1 MLEYLAELDPRLYER
16 YLTVERNIKSGS
28 NSFYDAYLDLQEQ
41 FLRFIIT
48 QSGLDASTRETCG
61 ALLKR
66 NDVKELCIQTIGI
79 GQAAYDKME
88 DYTLKVNAHK
98 HKGEKKI
105 QLETIINYMRVF
117 YEVLAAYATYR
128 CMGAAAFDPDY
139 YVGIFG
145 IFEKENAILK
155 EEMLK
160 LEEELSSSVEA
171 QKLRESDLEAYK
183 QLLSVAELEK
193 MDLETQNIEL
203 LRQISILKD
212 IKLSSMEEKL
222 NQTIDLLL
230 ELKPAIVENRII
242 TKAVGN
248 GVGRLINGKE
258 DNVERWIQA
267 ENDKKDKT

>member
-1 MLEYLAELDPRLYER
+1 MFEYLAELDTRLYER

-28 NSFYDAYLDLQEQ
+28 NSFYDAHLDLQEQ
-41 FLRFIIT
+41 FLRFMIT
-48 QSGLDASTRETCG
+48 QSGLDASTHETCG

-79 GQAAYDKME
+79 AQATYDKMG
-88 DYTLKVNAHK
+88 DYALKVNAHK
-98 HKGEKKI
+98 HKSEKKI

-117 YEVLAAYATYR
+117 YEVLAAYAAYR

-171 QKLRESDLEAYK
+171 QKLKESDIEAYK

-193 MDLETQNIEL
+193 LDLETQNVEL
-203 LRQISILKD
+203 LRQISKLKD

>member
-1 MLEYLAELDPRLYER
+1 M
-16 YLTVERNIKSGS
+16 
-28 NSFYDAYLDLQEQ
+28 
-41 FLRFIIT
+41 
-48 QSGLDASTRETCG
+48 
-61 ALLKR
+61 
-66 NDVKELCIQTIGI
+66 
-79 GQAAYDKME
+79 
-88 DYTLKVNAHK
+88 
-98 HKGEKKI
+98 
-105 QLETIINYMRVF
+105 
-117 YEVLAAYATYR
+117 
-128 CMGAAAFDPDY
+128 
-139 YVGIFG
+139 
-145 IFEKENAILK
+145 K